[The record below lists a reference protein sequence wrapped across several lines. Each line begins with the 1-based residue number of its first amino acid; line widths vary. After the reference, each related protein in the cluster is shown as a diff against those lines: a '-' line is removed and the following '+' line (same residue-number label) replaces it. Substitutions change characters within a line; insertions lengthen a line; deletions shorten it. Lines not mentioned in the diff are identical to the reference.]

1 MENHSLYKKGII
13 SSTKGIIVNSM
24 LALIKFITGIKGSS
38 FALIADAVESL
49 TDIFKSIIVILGLK
63 IASKPRDENHPYG
76 HGKAEPIA
84 ATIVAMGII
93 LAALYIAYK
102 SLVEIRN
109 PHTIP
114 AWYTLIILAIVII
127 SKETLFRYVFKVGE
141 DIESQAVKTD
151 AWHHRSDAITS
162 AAAFIGISISLIG
175 GKGYASADDWAAFF
189 SSFIIAYN
197 GIRLLIPAIGEIM
210 DIKPHTDIEDSV
222 KSIAENV
229 EGVKGVESCYSR
241 KMGFDYF
248 VDMHILVDGKIS
260 VKEGHKIA
268 HKVKEEIMDKDKR
281 ITDVMIHIEPEESKD
296 EKDGVFY
303 K

>member
-1 MENHSLYKKGII
+1 MKIDSFSKKGIA
-13 SSTKGIIVNSM
+13 SSAKGILVNFL

-38 FALIADAVESL
+38 FALIADSVESI
-49 TDIFKSIIVILGLK
+49 TDIFKSIIVIIGLK

-84 ATIVAMGII
+84 ASIVATGIFI
-93 LAALYIAYK
+93 AALYIAYK
-102 SLVEIRN
+102 SILEIRN
-109 PHTIP
+109 PHTTP
-114 AWYTLIILAIVII
+114 AWYTLLILAIVII
-127 SKETLFRYVFKVGE
+127 SKETLFRYVLKVGE

-210 DIKPHTDIEDSV
+210 DIKPHTDVTNNV
-222 KSIAENV
+222 KSIAVNV
-229 EGVKGVESCYSR
+229 EGVKGVESCYAR
-241 KMGFDYF
+241 KMGFDYYI
-248 VDMHILVDGKIS
+248 DMHILVEGKIS
-260 VKEGHKIA
+260 VKNGHNIA
-268 HKVKEEIMDKDKR
+268 HNVKEEIMKRDKR
-281 ITDVMIHIEPEESKD
+281 IVDVMIHIEPEESKY